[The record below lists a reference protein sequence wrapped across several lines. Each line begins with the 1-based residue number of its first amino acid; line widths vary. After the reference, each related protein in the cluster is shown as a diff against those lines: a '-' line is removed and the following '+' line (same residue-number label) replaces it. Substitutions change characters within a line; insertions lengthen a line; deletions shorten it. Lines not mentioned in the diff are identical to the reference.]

1 MTTEEQYRSSEIYQ
15 TNGTEDIHGDDNDSE
30 TTLSSSGPAVRRSR
44 FFRSKRKQ
52 RLHEDQ
58 VNSNGDESN
67 EAGKLR
73 SFSSRSIR
81 HVLAGF
87 CSFARVRCRGTFNK

>member
-15 TNGTEDIHGDDNDSE
+15 TNGTEDIHDDDNDGE
-30 TTLSSSGPAVRRSR
+30 TTPSSSSGPAVRRSR

-52 RLHEDQ
+52 RQHEDP

-67 EAGKLR
+67 ESGDLAVSPGEPR
-73 SFSSRSIR
+73 SFSSCSMR
-81 HVLAGF
+81 HV
-87 CSFARVRCRGTFNK
+87 